1 MFGPS
6 AHSLTR
12 RGQRVRDRLRVV
24 YSARRSVLS
33 RGWRSGLCQVFP
45 DAPAS
50 STAHRWAHRDVRRFP
65 GQTRRGGRWC
75 SCSKITAVSVAPLAE
90 PALPDDDDPALHAGH
105 VNVLADELARLFGP
119 TPQAVREHAAEAA
132 LEVVNR
138 HLRQEQQSGG
148 G

>member
-1 MFGPS
+1 M
-6 AHSLTR
+6 
-12 RGQRVRDRLRVV
+12 
-24 YSARRSVLS
+24 
-33 RGWRSGLCQVFP
+33 
-45 DAPAS
+45 
-50 STAHRWAHRDVRRFP
+50 
-65 GQTRRGGRWC
+65 
-75 SCSKITAVSVAPLAE
+75 SVAPLAE

>member
-1 MFGPS
+1 M
-6 AHSLTR
+6 
-12 RGQRVRDRLRVV
+12 
-24 YSARRSVLS
+24 
-33 RGWRSGLCQVFP
+33 
-45 DAPAS
+45 
-50 STAHRWAHRDVRRFP
+50 
-65 GQTRRGGRWC
+65 
-75 SCSKITAVSVAPLAE
+75 SVAPLAE

-132 LEVVNR
+132 LEIVNR